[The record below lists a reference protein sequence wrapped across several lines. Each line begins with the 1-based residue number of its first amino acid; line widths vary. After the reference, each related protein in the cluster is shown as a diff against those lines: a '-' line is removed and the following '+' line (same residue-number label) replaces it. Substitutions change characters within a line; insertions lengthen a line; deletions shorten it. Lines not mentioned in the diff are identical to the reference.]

1 LENAGDVHGGRLPGK
16 RNCLSK
22 LATGSILKRTS
33 IQIAQRL
40 EAAALFIRFPL
51 FHLEFESDEFILFDP
66 ANRNVGTACRV
77 LNSSC
82 ILILIPLFQRN
93 QYSPCGMGN
102 EGDHHCCHPLK
113 DNKVA
118 DESLEGE

>member
-1 LENAGDVHGGRLPGK
+1 M
-16 RNCLSK
+16 
-22 LATGSILKRTS
+22 
-33 IQIAQRL
+33 AQRL